1 MTVKLQ
7 GKSSQCEFRGLGS
20 ACGTCFSTGST
31 RCSFELNPEEVGL
44 MVNEL
49 FKPWQSLTLSCMF
62 FILFCLNF
70 PCLLTSFILDLTRL
84 TGQIALDSSRL
95 QRLMPLVAELESS
108 LIQSTRELQSACE
121 GIFESGSAEQISYLF
136 TPPSLLESLANFD
149 LAALDR
155 MDATLV
161 ASKLLPGTAPA
172 PAPPVEHEI
181 NVPQAGPSTSA
192 TPASP
197 TFVMEPI
204 PVDDTDME
212 HPSFEVLRQSSPA
225 PEIPAEEEEPE
236 EDELAMSGVE
246 DAAEDIVGD
255 EVKGADEF

>member
-1 MTVKLQ
+1 
-7 GKSSQCEFRGLGS
+7 
-20 ACGTCFSTGST
+20 
-31 RCSFELNPEEVGL
+31 
-44 MVNEL
+44 
-49 FKPWQSLTLSCMF
+49 
-62 FILFCLNF
+62 
-70 PCLLTSFILDLTRL
+70 
-84 TGQIALDSSRL
+84 
-95 QRLMPLVAELESS
+95 MPLVAELESS

-136 TPPSLLESLANFD
+136 TPPSLLESLANID

-161 ASKLLPGTAPA
+161 ASRLLPGTAPA
-172 PAPPVEHEI
+172 PLVENETD
-181 NVPQAGPSTSA
+181 VPQAGPSTSA
-192 TPASP
+192 TPASL

-225 PEIPAEEEEPE
+225 PEIPAEDEEPE

-246 DAAEDIVGD
+246 DAAADIVGD